1 MQNHEVKFVDSK
13 HYRGDCR
20 RHHRRYSVVLPATLV
35 YNENEGVVKVLDI
48 SMGGCKMVANSH
60 CSPHAKI
67 SMTFYIPSEANA
79 EELVACSPI
88 HALVVR
94 SHHTST
100 DHYIINVDFRGA
112 LFYEHGV
119 DKLIEIYKHLT
130 NH

>member
-20 RHHRRYSVVLPATLV
+20 RHQKRYPVVLPATLV

-67 SMTFYIPSEANA
+67 SMTFYIP
-79 EELVACSPI
+79 
-88 HALVVR
+88 
-94 SHHTST
+94 
-100 DHYIINVDFRGA
+100 
-112 LFYEHGV
+112 
-119 DKLIEIYKHLT
+119 
-130 NH
+130 